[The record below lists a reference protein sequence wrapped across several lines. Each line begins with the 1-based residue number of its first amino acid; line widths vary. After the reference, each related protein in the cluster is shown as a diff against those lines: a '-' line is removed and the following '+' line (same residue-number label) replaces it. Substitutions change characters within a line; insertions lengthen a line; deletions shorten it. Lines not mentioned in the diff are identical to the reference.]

1 MYVIRVALSRKLNT
15 HLNMRDSHA
24 AESLHES
31 PAPQT
36 VPAAVAA
43 AEEEVAAAAVAE
55 GGRVP

>member
-1 MYVIRVALSRKLNT
+1 MYVIRVALSRNLNT

-24 AESLHES
+24 AESLHEP

-43 AEEEVAAAAVAE
+43 AEEVAAAAVAE